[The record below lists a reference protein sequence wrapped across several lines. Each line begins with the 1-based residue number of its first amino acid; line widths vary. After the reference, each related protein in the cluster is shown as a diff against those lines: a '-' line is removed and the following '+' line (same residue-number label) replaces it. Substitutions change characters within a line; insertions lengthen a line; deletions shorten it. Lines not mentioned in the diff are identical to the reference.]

1 MKTVNFY
8 TLGCKVNMYETEAM
22 KKLFIASGYTVTDK
36 DDADVFVINT
46 CTVTA
51 MSDRKSRQMI
61 RRAKHKNPNSIVVVA
76 GCFSQVSQ
84 KQAEEMP
91 EADIIVGTYGRKDIV
106 KYVENY
112 NGEKMNCVYDDI
124 PAVFEEMP
132 SDSQSRTRA
141 VIKIQDGCR
150 NFCSYCIIPYARGPL
165 RSRGIDEIIKEVTML
180 TKKGYKEFV
189 FVGINLACYNY
200 DGLKL
205 GDVIEK
211 VCEIDGVK
219 RVRLGS
225 LEPNVFTEKFLNT
238 VKNQPKLCKHF
249 HISLQSGC
257 NETLKRMNRHYTK
270 EHYLSYLERI
280 RAVCPDVNFT
290 TDVMVGFAGE
300 TEEEFNESIQTVKK
314 AGFGSIHVFPYSLR
328 KGTAAEKMDN
338 HVDNE
343 TKTKRAEIMTKT
355 GEQLTRC
362 KLEGFIGQ
370 TVEVLFETEK
380 DGIFE
385 GFTDS
390 YIKVRAKGENLFGEI
405 VPVTVTGAEKD
416 FLTGEI

>member
-22 KKLFIASGYTVTDK
+22 KKLFIGAGYTVTGK

-112 NGEKMNCVYDDI
+112 KGKKMNCVYDEI

-132 SDSQSRTRA
+132 SESQSRTRA

-225 LEPNVFTEKFLNT
+225 LEPNVFTEKFLKT

-257 NETLKRMNRHYTK
+257 NETLKRMNRHYTS
-270 EHYLSYLERI
+270 EHYLSYLEKI
-280 RAVCPDVNFT
+280 REVCPDVNFT

-314 AGFGSIHVFPYSLR
+314 AGFGSIHVFPYSVR

-405 VPVTVTGAEKD
+405 VSVTVTGAEKD

>member
-61 RRAKHKNPNSIVVVA
+61 RRAKHKNPNAIVVVA

-84 KQAEEMP
+84 KQTEEMP

-112 NGEKMNCVYDDI
+112 KGKKMNCVYDDI

-132 SDSQSRTRA
+132 SESQSRTRA

-238 VKNQPKLCKHF
+238 VKNQPKL
-249 HISLQSGC
+249 
-257 NETLKRMNRHYTK
+257 
-270 EHYLSYLERI
+270 
-280 RAVCPDVNFT
+280 
-290 TDVMVGFAGE
+290 
-300 TEEEFNESIQTVKK
+300 
-314 AGFGSIHVFPYSLR
+314 
-328 KGTAAEKMDN
+328 
-338 HVDNE
+338 
-343 TKTKRAEIMTKT
+343 
-355 GEQLTRC
+355 
-362 KLEGFIGQ
+362 
-370 TVEVLFETEK
+370 
-380 DGIFE
+380 
-385 GFTDS
+385 
-390 YIKVRAKGENLFGEI
+390 
-405 VPVTVTGAEKD
+405 
-416 FLTGEI
+416 